1 MGRGS
6 LDFLDVFLSIF
17 LSLPSFAV
25 GRAKKGTMDKVRQS
39 LYVREISPRLG
50 PRNECVCVFRNLIL
64 FVMFGKIESKTKRG
78 SGWKKI
84 LALLLAVWGRKGSRF
99 MCPRP
104 PFSPNERRRR
114 GNKKKVF
121 REKVAEEPIDI
132 WGRMR
137 YVVRARERDTINKY

>member
-78 SGWKKI
+78 SG
-84 LALLLAVWGRKGSRF
+84 
-99 MCPRP
+99 
-104 PFSPNERRRR
+104 
-114 GNKKKVF
+114 
-121 REKVAEEPIDI
+121 
-132 WGRMR
+132 
-137 YVVRARERDTINKY
+137 